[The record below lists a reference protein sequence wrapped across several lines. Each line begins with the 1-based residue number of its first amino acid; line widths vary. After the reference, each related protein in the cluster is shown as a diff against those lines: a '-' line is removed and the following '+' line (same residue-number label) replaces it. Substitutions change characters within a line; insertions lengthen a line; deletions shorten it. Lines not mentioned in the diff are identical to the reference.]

1 MNDWII
7 LAVSAG
13 GVALMVAVAA
23 LLGFRDRAHI
33 DAQAMLGLAAGEGAH
48 VDASI
53 IDARGLAGI
62 ARLGDGK
69 WLVARAMADGVG
81 ARVFAADAVR
91 VRSTRT
97 GIKLVFDDIGYPTL
111 TLRLNNEA
119 PDWLQ
124 QRAA

>member
-1 MNDWII
+1 MNQWII
-7 LAVSAG
+7 LAASAG

-23 LLGFRDRAHI
+23 LLGFRERARI
-33 DAQAMLGLAAGEGAH
+33 DAQALLDLAAGEGSQM
-48 VDASI
+48 DASV
-53 IDARGLAGI
+53 IDTRGLAGI
-62 ARLGDGK
+62 ARLGDGR

-91 VRSTRT
+91 VHSTRT
-97 GIKLVFDDIGYPTL
+97 GIKLVFDDIGYPAL

-119 PDWLQ
+119 PAWLK